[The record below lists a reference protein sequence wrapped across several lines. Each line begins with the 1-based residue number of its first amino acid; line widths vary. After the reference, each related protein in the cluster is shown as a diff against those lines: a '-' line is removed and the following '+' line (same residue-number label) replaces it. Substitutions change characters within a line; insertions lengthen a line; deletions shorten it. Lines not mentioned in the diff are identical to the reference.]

1 MSSGKINN
9 LPYWFR
15 HDIYEMSSESENDFS
30 RAIIP
35 FSKFFKS
42 YKPMDIYSGTEK
54 IPFKEREPE
63 FRIIL
68 RQEFSNIIKK

>member
-15 HDIYEMSSESENDFS
+15 HEIYEMPSEREHDFS

-35 FSKFFKS
+35 FSKIFKS
-42 YKPMDIYSGTEK
+42 YKPSDIYSGREK
-54 IPFKEREPE
+54 IPFSERDPE
-63 FRIIL
+63 YKMIL
-68 RQEFSNIIKK
+68 RQEFSNLLKI